1 MAHRLQALNRIPRH
15 RFYPINSL
23 RSHQYRLPVP
33 LRSITTMSSV
43 TTIYDFKPEFK
54 KSTFD
59 MSELKGKVVLI
70 VNTASQCGFTPQFE
84 GLEAVYQKYKDQGL
98 AVIGFPCNQFGSQDP
113 DSNENITSFCQVNC
127 TSHSD
132 VADNRRR
139 LVSHHEQD

>member
-1 MAHRLQALNRIPRH
+1 
-15 RFYPINSL
+15 
-23 RSHQYRLPVP
+23 
-33 LRSITTMSSV
+33 MSSV

-127 TSHSD
+127 TSH
-132 VADNRRR
+132 
-139 LVSHHEQD
+139 L